1 MCVVCK
7 DLGENWRNLNF
18 IVKNVWL
25 IYAGIIDDVVCEIDE
40 LKIVGTRYKVDE
52 SVWMSMVKNIT
63 AKKI

>member
-1 MCVVCK
+1 M
-7 DLGENWRNLNF
+7 
-18 IVKNVWL
+18 

-63 AKKI
+63 AKKIYAWARLLKNIID